1 MIDNYTIFKL
11 LKLNGVGNVAVNK
24 ILLELDGDLVESK
37 FKEVLLR
44 KNLLKDWENLDDLE
58 IDNQYQDIIN
68 SNIHLMTVLSD
79 KYPGQLRKTLKHSAP
94 AILYYKGNKSLF
106 NQPSIAV
113 IGSRNASIEAV
124 DETKKICGILSS
136 SGFNIVSGYAKGI
149 DRTAHISALNNE
161 GTTSIVLPNGLNEF
175 KIHKDINLSNK
186 EIDWLVL
193 SEFQCDSPWSGANA
207 MTRNKTII
215 GLSSLVIVM
224 ESGPEKDSK
233 GRMSGTFN
241 SAQMAK
247 KYEIPIAVLS
257 SELVKAAGNKD
268 MIDNGAVEIR
278 SSDCLTVVKNNIKI
292 FEDKPQSDLF

>member
-24 ILLELDGDLVESK
+24 ILLELDGDLEEPK

-58 IDNQYQDIIN
+58 INNQYQNIIN
-68 SNIHLMTVLSD
+68 SNIHLMTGLSD

-94 AILYYKGNKSLF
+94 AILYYKGNQSLF

-136 SGFNIVSGYAKGI
+136 NGFNIVSGYAKGI

-224 ESGPEKDSK
+224 ESGPEKDTK
-233 GRMSGTFN
+233 GRKSGTFN

-257 SELVKAAGNKD
+257 PELVKAAGNKD

>member
-24 ILLELDGDLVESK
+24 ILLELDGDLEEPK

-58 IDNQYQDIIN
+58 INNQYQNIIN
-68 SNIHLMTVLSD
+68 SNIHLMTGLSD

-94 AILYYKGNKSLF
+94 AILYYKGNQSLF

-136 SGFNIVSGYAKGI
+136 NGFNIVSGYAKGI

-224 ESGPEKDSK
+224 ESGPEKDTK
-233 GRMSGTFN
+233 GRKSGTFN

-257 SELVKAAGNKD
+257 PELVKAAGNKD
-268 MIDNGAVEIR
+268 IIDNGAVEIR

>member
-136 SGFNIVSGYAKGI
+136 NGFNIVSGYAKGI

-193 SEFQCDSPWSGANA
+193 SEFQCDSPWPGANA

-224 ESGPEKDSK
+224 ESGPEKD
-233 GRMSGTFN
+233 
-241 SAQMAK
+241 
-247 KYEIPIAVLS
+247 LS
-257 SELVKAAGNKD
+257 L
-268 MIDNGAVEIR
+268 IHI
-278 SSDCLTVVKNNIKI
+278 
-292 FEDKPQSDLF
+292 